1 MAEPKGESRWVGG
14 EGREGDTYPFSFG
27 PLGFFS
33 YLSDTKIL
41 DTTGSQVDIQ
51 PEGFNNYLS

>member
-1 MAEPKGESRWVGG
+1 MGGGG

-41 DTTGSQVDIQ
+41 DTTGSQVNTQ

>member
-1 MAEPKGESRWVGG
+1 MAEPKGESRWGG
-14 EGREGDTYPFSFG
+14 GGGREGDTYPFSFG

-41 DTTGSQVDIQ
+41 DTTGSQVNIQ

>member
-1 MAEPKGESRWVGG
+1 MAEPKGESRWGGGGGRGG
-14 EGREGDTYPFSFG
+14 ETSPFSFG

-41 DTTGSQVDIQ
+41 DTTGSQVNTQ

>member
-1 MAEPKGESRWVGG
+1 MGG
-14 EGREGDTYPFSFG
+14 GGRREGDTYPFSFG

-41 DTTGSQVDIQ
+41 DTTGSQVNIQ

>member
-1 MAEPKGESRWVGG
+1 MGG
-14 EGREGDTYPFSFG
+14 GGGGGRGGEGDTYPFSFG

-41 DTTGSQVDIQ
+41 DTTGSQVNTQ

>member
-1 MAEPKGESRWVGG
+1 MAEPKGESRWGGG
-14 EGREGDTYPFSFG
+14 EGGGYI
-27 PLGFFS
+27 PLFLRTFGFFS

-41 DTTGSQVDIQ
+41 DTTGSQVNIQ

>member
-1 MAEPKGESRWVGG
+1 MAEPKGESRWGG
-14 EGREGDTYPFSFG
+14 GGRERDTYPFSFG

-41 DTTGSQVDIQ
+41 DTTGSQVNIQ
-51 PEGFNNYLS
+51 PEGFNNYMS

>member
-1 MAEPKGESRWVGG
+1 MGGGGG
-14 EGREGDTYPFSFG
+14 EGREGDTNPFSFG
-27 PLGFFS
+27 PLGFLS

-41 DTTGSQVDIQ
+41 DTTGSQVNTQ

>member
-1 MAEPKGESRWVGG
+1 MAEPKEESRWGG
-14 EGREGDTYPFSFG
+14 GGREGDTYPLG

-41 DTTGSQVDIQ
+41 DTTGSQVNIQ

>member
-1 MAEPKGESRWVGG
+1 MAEPKGESRWEGG
-14 EGREGDTYPFSFG
+14 GGREGDTYPFG

-41 DTTGSQVDIQ
+41 DTTGSQVNIQ